1 MKKYIS
7 TVSRNIDP
15 RQTGY
20 ESVVFQ
26 TGKSVLDSELNLS
39 RDLATDGYKPSGVIS
54 KNKDISVDY
63 VFNQNPNVLGISA
76 FDVRVANRQ
85 LRVAYTNNTTELNK
99 ITLPNPPSS
108 GKRTDFVFLEVWR
121 SLVHP
126 SVAATAKIRV
136 LGTIASGDTITFDN
150 GVDPA
155 TSFVCDTD
163 FDLGV
168 SVYITALN
176 LANAINTNGLADAD
190 SRGTDFVF
198 ITFPVGAS
206 SNSFIISADASISI
220 IQQPAGGSD
229 GNGKPSSDKIYLYG
243 NTQSNS
249 TVWLSDDTLD
259 PLVNRETTKR
269 VQFQYKFRVIENV
282 DYTVNPD
289 GFSSTIYSRGGTNV
303 DSSYEFKSSNANYPY
318 QDSGL
323 WVAGNGDQTS
333 ATALNS
339 VDGFSY
345 AIPICFVNRRNTGGF
360 IPLTNVNGALLSTHT
375 GATSLYIYP
384 PATTALSA
392 GVSDRPDGLFAD
404 IVVKTDILD
413 LRKKVVGHVDL
424 HKELEY
430 QFQSLLDTNYKT
442 WQIDGSDLYE
452 IGGGSGDV
460 SHTPLVCDQI
470 GTTASPY
477 GNEIGKFDHIRRRFS
492 AHPTIERVVIEVLP
506 NTSTPFVTVVP
517 SPELP
522 GRTKWHAFDEI
533 QIDFT
538 KLDVTQDY
546 ASFNL
551 TSGSPVYF
559 TNVMPANTQVIDVIE
574 MWHDD
579 GNTTS
584 AIDTNVVISAI
595 SGLGSNQISI
605 ELFENPNL
613 ANGGV
618 IGDPTYKLVGRF
630 TGIST
635 PIDEG
640 SVRRIFIA
648 LAVSYTEGNG
658 LTATPSATD
667 FIESGTA
674 YGQGSI
680 IESDTANRPTD
691 IIGQDEALEYAV
703 RDGYREWLI
712 EYVGDRKT
720 DTLVSLNSTTIRVP
734 YKAYGLVPSFS
745 AETNPNKIY
754 RNILDNTYNPEYREG
769 ANPYAYVG
777 TASEFGSSSGL
788 LTLNSPLSG
797 AQVLVD
803 VKYNPLGAL
812 NTQNKVMLYY
822 RSLGPQ
828 TSGSKAGVVTD
839 IVPNPLE
846 LEPLVASNNMYS
858 IQVGKGSNDVSYP
871 YYSPS
876 DLIPTLSSLNL
887 KEWELKATGNISTGD
902 FNISTGLLRIGAL
915 TPVDISSDLTFSGV
929 DKDADSRVLYN
940 TFDLVAT
947 YTTPLSSA
955 TVHKTVLPLLCKV
968 KTGSVLFREG
978 EVVMVIYSRLSNLE
992 GSNYIAPNDRSVV
1005 SVYATKNRI
1014 VVGE

>member
-7 TVSRNIDP
+7 AVSRSIDP

-85 LRVAYTNNTTELNK
+85 IRVAYTNNTTELNK
-99 ITLPNPPSS
+99 ITLPNPPAS

-121 SLVHP
+121 TLVHP

-163 FDLGV
+163 FDLDA
-168 SVYITALN
+168 SAYITALN
-176 LANAINTNGLADAD
+176 LATAITTSGLANAD
-190 SRGTDFVF
+190 NSGTDFVF

-206 SNSFIISADASISI
+206 YNNFIISADASISI
-220 IQQPAGGSD
+220 VQQPTGGSD
-229 GNGKPSSDKIYLYG
+229 GSGKPAADKIYLYG

-269 VQFQYKFRVIENV
+269 VQFQYKFRVTENV
-282 DYTVNPD
+282 DYTVYPN
-289 GFSSTIYSRGGTNV
+289 GFSSTIYSRGGTNA

-345 AIPICFVNRRNTGGF
+345 AIPICFVNRRNTNGF
-360 IPLTNVNGALLSTHT
+360 LSSVNVNGALLSTHT
-375 GATSLYIYP
+375 GTTSDYIYYP
-384 PATTALSA
+384 STTTIGP

-404 IVVKTDILD
+404 KVVSTDILD

-430 QFQSLLDTNYKT
+430 QFQSLLDTKYKT

-452 IGGGSGDV
+452 IGSGSGDV
-460 SHTPLVCDQI
+460 SHSPLVCDQI
-470 GTTASPY
+470 GTIFIPY
-477 GNEIGKFDHIRRRFS
+477 GNEIGKYDHIRRRFS
-492 AHPTIERVVIEVLP
+492 AHPTIERLVLELYP
-506 NTSTPFVTVVP
+506 DTVSTDFLTIT
-517 SPELP
+517 P
-522 GRTKWHAFDEI
+522 GLVGRNNWYIND
-533 QIDFT
+533 QIKIDLT
-538 KLDVTQDY
+538 KLDVTRVLSDFIE
-546 ASFNL
+546 AGG
-551 TSGSPVYF
+551 TPVYF
-559 TNVMPANTQVIDVIE
+559 TDVCPVGTFIIDVIE
-574 MWHDD
+574 AWHDEGHTTIPKDTFVVFKSIIGLGTTQVTLKLGENTVSVNGGNSSNSDYFFVGKD
-579 GNTTS
+579 GNDIGS
-584 AIDTNVVISAI
+584 PRRLFIS
-595 SGLGSNQISI
+595 
-605 ELFENPNL
+605 
-613 ANGGV
+613 
-618 IGDPTYKLVGRF
+618 
-630 TGIST
+630 
-635 PIDEG
+635 
-640 SVRRIFIA
+640 
-648 LAVSYTEGNG
+648 LAVSYPEGNG
-658 LTATPSATD
+658 LTATPSVYD
-667 FIESGTA
+667 FVESPSP
-674 YGQGSI
+674 YEQGAI
-680 IESDTANRPTD
+680 VEIDTTNRPIDSYSILDNTLLY
-691 IIGQDEALEYAV
+691 AL
-703 RDGYREWLI
+703 RDGYREWLN
-712 EYVGDRKT
+712 EYVGSKIT
-720 DTLVSLNSTTIRVP
+720 DTLVSLSANEIRLP
-734 YKAYGLVPSFS
+734 YKSYGVVPSFS
-745 AETNPNKIY
+745 SETNPNKVY
-754 RNILDNTYNPEYREG
+754 RSYLDSTYNPKYKETG
-769 ANPYAYVG
+769 APSFTNVSL
-777 TASEFGSSSGL
+777 ASEFGSSSGIL
-788 LTLNSPLSG
+788 VPASPLST
-797 AQVLVD
+797 AQVLVN
-803 VKYNPLGAL
+803 VEYYPLNAL
-812 NTQNKVMLYY
+812 NNQNVVLLYY
-822 RSLGPQ
+822 RTLGPQ

-839 IVPNPLE
+839 IVPTSLE
-846 LEPLVASNNMYS
+846 LEPLVASNNMYA
-858 IQVGKGSNDVSYP
+858 IQLGKGANEISYP

-876 DLIPTLSSLNL
+876 DVIPTLSSLNL
-887 KEWELKATGNISTGD
+887 KEWQLKASGTISMGD
-902 FNISTGLLRIGAL
+902 FNINTGFLRISAL
-915 TPVDISSDLTFSGV
+915 TPVDISSDVTFSTV

-968 KTGSVLFREG
+968 KTSSVLFREG
-978 EVVMVIYSRLSNLE
+978 EVVMVIYSRLSEIE

-1014 VVGE
+1014 IIGE

>member
-39 RDLATDGYKPSGVIS
+39 RDLATDGYKPSGVTS

-163 FDLGV
+163 FDLGA

-176 LANAINTNGLADAD
+176 LANAINTSGLADAD

-229 GNGKPSSDKIYLYG
+229 GNGKPASDKIYLYG
-243 NTQSNS
+243 NTQSDS

-333 ATALNS
+333 ATALNT
-339 VDGFSY
+339 VDGYVY

-360 IPLTNVNGALLSTHT
+360 VPLTNVNGALLSTHT
-375 GATSLYIYP
+375 GATSSYIYP
-384 PATTALSA
+384 PALTVISA

-404 IVVKTDILD
+404 KIVSTDILD
-413 LRKKVVGHVDL
+413 MRKKVVDNLDL
-424 HKELEY
+424 GKELDY
-430 QFQSLLDTNYKT
+430 QFQSLLDNNYKT
-442 WQIDGSDLYE
+442 WQMDGSDLNE

-477 GNEIGKFDHIRRRFS
+477 GNEIGSFDHVRRRFS
-492 AHPTIERVVIEVLP
+492 SHPVIDRLVIELYP
-506 NTSTPFVTVVP
+506 DTATDFVTVTPGLV
-517 SPELP
+517 
-522 GRTKWHAFDEI
+522 GRTKWHMDDSIEI
-533 QIDFT
+533 DLS
-538 KLDVTQDY
+538 KLDVTRVLSDFID
-546 ASFNL
+546 AGG
-551 TSGSPVYF
+551 TPVYF
-559 TNVMPANTQVIDVIE
+559 TDVCPAGTCIIDVIE
-574 MWHDD
+574 AWHDE
-579 GNTTS
+579 GHTS
-584 AIDTNVVISAI
+584 SPQEPFVVFQSIT
-595 SGLGSNQISI
+595 GLGTTLVNLVLGDNGV
-605 ELFENPNL
+605 EVNGGDATNPNYPFVGAGL
-613 ANGGV
+613 SDNGS
-618 IGDPTYKLVGRF
+618 P
-630 TGIST
+630 
-635 PIDEG
+635 
-640 SVRRIFIA
+640 RRIFIS
-648 LAVSYTEGNG
+648 LAINYPEGNG
-658 LTATPSATD
+658 LTMTPSMEDYLDASA
-667 FIESGTA
+667 I

-680 IESDTANRPTD
+680 VEVDTANRPTD
-691 IIGQDEALEYAV
+691 NVGLDNCMLYALRE
-703 RDGYREWLI
+703 GYREWLV
-712 EYVGDRKT
+712 EYLGDKIT
-720 DTLVSLNSTTIRVP
+720 DTLVSLNATTIRLP
-734 YKAYGLVPSFS
+734 YKPYGVVPSFS
-745 AETNPNKIY
+745 SETNPNKVY
-754 RNILDNTYNPEYREG
+754 KELLDSTYNPKYEEVTTPG
-769 ANPYAYVG
+769 LL
-777 TASEFGSSSGL
+777 TASLASEYGSSSGV
-788 LTLNSPLSG
+788 LSVSG
-797 AQVLVD
+797 LSSAQVLVN
-803 VKYNPLGAL
+803 VEYYPLNAI
-812 NTQNKVMLYY
+812 NTQNEMMLYY
-822 RSLGPQ
+822 RSLAPQ
-828 TSGSKAGVVTD
+828 TAGAKAGLVTD
-839 IVPNPLE
+839 IVSEPLE
-846 LEPLVASNNMYS
+846 LEPLVGSNFMYS
-858 IQVGKGSNDVSYP
+858 IQLGKGGTEISYP
-871 YYSPS
+871 YHSPG
-876 DLIPTLSSLNL
+876 DQIPFDPALGSL
-887 KEWELKATGNISTGD
+887 KEWDLKASGVISTGD
-902 FNISTGLLRIGAL
+902 FNINTGLLKLSIL
-915 TPVDISSDLTFSGV
+915 TPLDISADLTLDGV
-929 DKDADSRVLYN
+929 DKDGQSRVVY
-940 TFDLVAT
+940 TDVDGTAV
-947 YTTPLSSA
+947 YTTPLSGASQ
-955 TVHKTVLPLLCKV
+955 HKTVIPMLCRVKAQSLLF
-968 KTGSVLFREG
+968 SAD
-978 EVVMVIYSRLSNLE
+978 EVVLVLISRYSELDA
-992 GSNYIAPNDRSVV
+992 SNYVASGDRTIA
-1005 SVYATKNRI
+1005 SVYSTKNRI
-1014 VVGE
+1014 LIGG